1 VKSASLWRSTATLPA
16 NSNSLH
22 STWFEMPGVDNGHAP
37 ARCHQLTAEPAI
49 AIFVG
54 ADEQGEF
61 DLVGGHD

>member
-1 VKSASLWRSTATLPA
+1 
-16 NSNSLH
+16 
-22 STWFEMPGVDNGHAP
+22 MPGVDNGHAP